1 VRYVPRRI
9 SEVRD
14 FLGFMVMTCPD
25 DFPPE
30 GNLDLDSAFATLVDG
45 LEAVRGPLG
54 EQRHRDLVRMAGE
67 AKALY
72 EAGDEDGGSFTLQDM
87 KKMLASR

>member
-1 VRYVPRRI
+1 MRFVPRRI

-30 GNLDLDSAFATLVDG
+30 GNLDLDSAFATLIDG
-45 LEAVRGPLG
+45 LDAVRAPLG
-54 EQRHRDLVRMAGE
+54 EQRHFDLTRMAE
-67 AKALY
+67 KAKSLY

-87 KKMLASR
+87 KKRLARA